1 MSLRDE
7 LVGFLVDQGAE
18 LPADDSAPLFDAG
31 ALDSLTL
38 FNLVLWIE
46 ERTGAA
52 IDPTAFD
59 LTQEWACVRDIVAF
73 VSARLEP
80 RR

>member
-7 LVGFLVDQGAE
+7 IVGFLSDQGAA
-18 LPADDSAPLFDAG
+18 LPDDDAAPLFEEN

-52 IDPTAFD
+52 IDPTALD
-59 LTQEWACVRDIVAF
+59 IATEWACVRDIVAF
-73 VSARLEP
+73 VEARLA
-80 RR
+80 RAR

>member
-7 LVGFLVDQGAE
+7 LVGFLIDQGAA
-18 LPADDSAPLFDAG
+18 LPDDDAAPLFAAN

-52 IDPTAFD
+52 IDPTAID
-59 LTQEWACVRDIVAF
+59 IATEWASLRDIVAF
-73 VSARLEP
+73 VDARTA
-80 RR
+80 RRR